1 VLNVPVP
8 PTLPDAQPG
17 TPEHGSYLA
26 FETLSL
32 CPIDTRC
39 IDLNLMR
46 ADELQWLNDYHA
58 EVRRRLSPLVAGEA
72 LKWLEARTQPL

>member
-1 VLNVPVP
+1 
-8 PTLPDAQPG
+8 
-17 TPEHGSYLA
+17 
-26 FETLSL
+26 
-32 CPIDTRC
+32 
-39 IDLNLMR
+39 MR